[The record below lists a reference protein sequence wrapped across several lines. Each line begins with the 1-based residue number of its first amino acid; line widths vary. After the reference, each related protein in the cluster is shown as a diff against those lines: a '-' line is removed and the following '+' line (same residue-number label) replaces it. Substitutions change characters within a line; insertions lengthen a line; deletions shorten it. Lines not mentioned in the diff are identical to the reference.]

1 MKRILATLAVAA
13 TLVAGAVPARAA
25 ATPRVTALTSTVEQ
39 HSYVTL
45 RVHFSAPIGAEI
57 SRITATGYAGVCRS
71 GHCQYAQFVLVP
83 DNAQRTVWIDTEVV
97 NAPGSYVVTSVQLIP
112 VAVAWPTKLASAAVP
127 FRIEP

>member
-1 MKRILATLAVAA
+1 MKRILATLAAALSVTISVTPAQAA
-13 TLVAGAVPARAA
+13 TS
-25 ATPRVTALTSTVEQ
+25 PRVTALTSTVAQ

-45 RVHFSAPIGAEI
+45 TVHFSAPIGAEI
-57 SRITATGYAGVCRS
+57 SRITATGYAGACRS
-71 GHCQYAQFVLVP
+71 GHCTYAQFVLVP
-83 DNAQRTVWIDTEVV
+83 YNAQRTVWIDTEVV